1 MREYNKSAWGY
12 CSKDCYLDTTHAF
25 GVLRVV
31 DTAHV
36 LSEEICNE
44 VSIIGRVTRPGQR
57 SPVFSSWT
65 GLSEKTWR
73 FGLMCSVWR
82 KESVQTDA

>member
-44 VSIIGRVTRPGQR
+44 VNII
-57 SPVFSSWT
+57 
-65 GLSEKTWR
+65 E
-73 FGLMCSVWR
+73 
-82 KESVQTDA
+82 